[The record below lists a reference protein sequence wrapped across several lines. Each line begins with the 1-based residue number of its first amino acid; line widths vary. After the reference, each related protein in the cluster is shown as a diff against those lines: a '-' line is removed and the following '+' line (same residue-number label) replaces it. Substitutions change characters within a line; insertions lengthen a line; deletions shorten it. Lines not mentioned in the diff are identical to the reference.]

1 MHTTLSSM
9 SDSVDS
15 IPRREPTGDP
25 APSILVDIPH
35 TRLKHRLSR
44 LPTAL
49 RKRLLR
55 PWFRYRFAE
64 FGEGS
69 DVGRRCEITNP
80 RAIAIGCNVQI
91 QRNARIE
98 AHDLRDG
105 KVRIVI
111 GDGSII
117 APYVH
122 IGAVEQVTIGR
133 NCGIAPFTWITD
145 HDHDTSDP
153 MQPVVTQRR
162 VLAAPTIIED
172 GVYIGER
179 VAILRGVRVGTCS
192 IVGTNSVVTRD
203 VPPYSI
209 VVGIPARVIKI
220 WDPVTRLWMR
230 VGG

>member
-1 MHTTLSSM
+1 MHTTLGSMRHPVESS
-9 SDSVDS
+9 
-15 IPRREPTGDP
+15 IAREIGAAP
-25 APSILVDIPH
+25 AAGTLIDIPH
-35 TRLKHRLSR
+35 GRVGRRLSR
-44 LPTAL
+44 LPTAI

-55 PWFRYRFAE
+55 PWYRWRFAE

-69 DVGRRCEITNP
+69 ELGTGCEIANA
-80 RAIAIGCNVQI
+80 RSIAIGCHVQI
-91 QRNARIE
+91 QRHARIE

-105 KVRIVI
+105 KVRIRI

-122 IGAVEQVTIGR
+122 IGAVDSVTIGK

-162 VLAAPTIIED
+162 VLAAPTVIED

-203 VPPYSI
+203 VPPFSI

-220 WDPVTRLWMR
+220 WDPATRTWSR
-230 VGG
+230 VDG

>member
-1 MHTTLSSM
+1 VHDITLSAM
-9 SDSVDS
+9 SKPVPRESFGDST
-15 IPRREPTGDP
+15 RDP
-25 APSILVDIPH
+25 SVRLIDIPH
-35 TRLKHRLSR
+35 GRVGHRFSR
-44 LPTAL
+44 LPNSI

-55 PWFRYRFAE
+55 PWHCWRFAE

-69 DVGRRCEITNP
+69 DVGPRCEIANP
-80 RAIAIGCNVQI
+80 RSIAIGNRVQI

-105 KVRIVI
+105 KVRIRI

-122 IGAVEQVTIGR
+122 IGAVESVTIGR

-162 VLAAPTIIED
+162 VIAAPTVIED

-179 VAILRGVRVGTCS
+179 VAILRGVRIGTGS
-192 IVGTNSVVTRD
+192 IIGTNSVVTKD
-203 VPPYSI
+203 VPPFAV
-209 VVGIPARVIKI
+209 VVGIPARVIKL
-220 WDPVTRLWMR
+220 WDPVARAWDR
-230 VGG
+230 VGR

>member
-9 SDSVDS
+9 RNPIEP
-15 IPRREPTGDP
+15 IPGRDPGTGS
-25 APSILVDIPH
+25 APGKLIDIPNGRVGQ
-35 TRLKHRLSR
+35 RLTR
-44 LPTAL
+44 LPTAI

-55 PWFRYRFAE
+55 PWYRWRFAE

-69 DVGRRCEITNP
+69 ELAWHSEIVNP
-80 RAIAIGCNVQI
+80 GSIAIGRRVQV
-91 QRNARIE
+91 QRYARIE
-98 AHDLRDG
+98 AHDLRDDR
-105 KVRIVI
+105 VRIRI

-122 IGAVEQVTIGR
+122 IGAVESVTIGAH
-133 NCGIAPFTWITD
+133 CGIAPFTWITD

-153 MQPVVTQRR
+153 MKPVVTQRR
-162 VLAAPTIIED
+162 VFAAPTVIED

-179 VAILRGVRVGTCS
+179 VAILRGVRIGTCS
-192 IVGTNSVVTRD
+192 IVGTNSVVTCD

-220 WDPVTRLWMR
+220 WDPATRLWSR
-230 VGG
+230 VDG

>member
-1 MHTTLSSM
+1 MHTTLKSM
-9 SDSVDS
+9 SDTVQRISGAE
-15 IPRREPTGDP
+15 PRTDP
-25 APSILVDIPH
+25 VPCSLVDIPH
-35 TRLKHRLSR
+35 GSVGNRLLR
-44 LPTAL
+44 LPTAI

-55 PWFRYRFAE
+55 PWYRWRFAE

-69 DVGRRCEITNP
+69 ELGARCEIRNA
-80 RAIAIGCNVQI
+80 RSIAIGERVQI
-91 QRNARIE
+91 QRYSRIE

-105 KVRIVI
+105 KVRIRI

-122 IGAVEQVTIGR
+122 IGAVESVTIGR

-145 HDHDTSDP
+145 HDHDTTDP

-162 VLAAPTIIED
+162 VLAAPTVIED

-179 VAILRGVRVGTCS
+179 VAVLRGVRIGTCS

-203 VPPYSI
+203 VPPFSI

-220 WDPVTRLWMR
+220 WDPATRVWSR
-230 VGG
+230 VDG